1 MTRRDNAHARCERCR
16 VHRSLCFC
24 AELPTLPSRTRL
36 VLFLHRYEA
45 RKTTNTGSL
54 AASCL
59 PNSVVVIRGHEHA
72 PTPPYVEEPD
82 RRTLL
87 LFPHE
92 DATPIDRLPPD
103 DRPVT
108 LLVPDGT
115 WRQASKVRQRV
126 PGLASL
132 QCVSLPLG
140 PPARHRL
147 RAEAHETGMATLEA
161 IARAFGALGEPE
173 VRTALERVLRMLVER
188 SLWARGTID
197 AADVTDGL
205 PATAVRH
212 DPWSGVDRERS

>member
-1 MTRRDNAHARCERCR
+1 

-24 AELPTLPSRTRL
+24 AQLPTLAARTRL

-59 PNSVVVIRGHEHA
+59 PNSTVVVRGHEHA
-72 PTPPYVEEPD
+72 PTPPYVEEPG

-92 DATPIDRLPPD
+92 GATPIDRLPPD

-126 PGLASL
+126 AGLSAVP
-132 QCVSLPLG
+132 CVSLPLE
-140 PPARHRL
+140 PSAHLRL

-188 SLWARGTID
+188 SLWSRGTID
-197 AADVTDGL
+197 AAEVTDGL
-205 PATAVRH
+205 PETAVRH
-212 DPWSGVDRERS
+212 DPWSGVDRGKS

>member
-1 MTRRDNAHARCERCR
+1 MTRRDNAHARCERCH

-24 AELPTLPSRTRL
+24 AELPTLRARTRL

-59 PNSVVVIRGHEHA
+59 PDSTVVVRGHVHA
-72 PTPPYVEEPD
+72 PTPPYVAEPD

-87 LFPHE
+87 LFPHD
-92 DATPIDRLPPD
+92 DAIPIDRLPPD
-103 DRPVT
+103 ERPVS

-126 PGLASL
+126 PGLATL
-132 QCVSLPLG
+132 PCVSLPLG

-161 IARAFGALGEPE
+161 IARAYGALGEPE
-173 VRTALERVLRMLVER
+173 VRAALERVLRMLVER

-212 DPWSGVDRERS
+212 DPWSGVDRGKA